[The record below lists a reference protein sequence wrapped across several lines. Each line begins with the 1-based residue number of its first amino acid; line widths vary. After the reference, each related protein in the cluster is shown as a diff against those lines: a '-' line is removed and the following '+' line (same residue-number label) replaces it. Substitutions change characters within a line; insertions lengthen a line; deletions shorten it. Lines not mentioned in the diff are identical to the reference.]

1 MQNRQLQ
8 NIKSEIAHQLWM
20 AIVLCLLILPISTQ
34 AQTDKYTQLCN
45 ELQFARA
52 INDKWAGELWLGG
65 AFSNTPYES
74 QVLKTNIQRYF
85 FLWAHYYY
93 SPKWK
98 LSASFTYYYNKDVP
112 DIGQYYS
119 PEYRLSPQGIYFFHK
134 TGYTLSTRLRG
145 EFRYLM
151 NADSVFEFKVRYR
164 QMLKYVKPLNSKV
177 LRGGVVYFV
186 AQEEILIKPE
196 AKTKGINFFDRNRF
210 EIGGGYLITD
220 DLQVEAMYL
229 NEFVPRD
236 NGNTVYNALELTYN
250 NLFPRLKDKIQKR
263 VTEND

>member
-1 MQNRQLQ
+1 MQNRYLQ
-8 NIKSEIAHQLWM
+8 RFKIKSHFRTPFVW
-20 AIVLCLLILPISTQ
+20 CLLLISTGTYS
-34 AQTDKYTQLCN
+34 QTEKYSQLCN

-98 LSASFTYYYNKDVP
+98 LSTSFTYYYNKDVP

-119 PEYRLSPQGIYFFHK
+119 PEYRLSPQGIYYFHK
-134 TGYTLSTRLRG
+134 TGYILSTRLRG
-145 EFRYLM
+145 EFRYIM

-164 QMLKYVKPLNSKV
+164 QMIKYVKPLNSKV

-186 AQEEILIKPE
+186 AQEELLLKPE

-210 EIGGGYLITD
+210 EIGAGYLITD
-220 DLQVEAMYL
+220 DLQVELMYL

-236 NGNTVYNALELTYN
+236 NGNTVYNALELTITYN
-250 NLFPRLKDKIQKR
+250 NMFPKLRERIRGMSSEKD
-263 VTEND
+263 